1 MAHIVAE
8 HANSSW
14 REDTKK
20 YNKGDNESKL
30 FRPYDRRAADPEI
43 KDNVKKANDGTLSVS
58 YPWMFNTGSTS
69 KLSNF

>member
-1 MAHIVAE
+1 MAHIVAK

-14 REDTKK
+14 REDTEE
-20 YNKGDNESKL
+20 YNKGDKERKL
-30 FRPYDRRAADPEI
+30 FRPYDRRAADPDM

-58 YPWMFNTGSTS
+58 YRWMFNTGSTS